1 MPQLSPGHLCGER
14 SRLSGCNLELRRLC
28 LPRRHHRPRL
38 QQRHTVLHLR
48 AQFAS
53 GTIPRNTTGPC
64 PAAPCPPGFSPGSP
78 ATATAQCVPCP
89 DGTFSL
95 GNVSA
100 CRAWTN
106 CAATQVVTVQPTSSS
121 DRQCGAP
128 NTTSTGG
135 CRVPVITSVS
145 PQCGAQTIHLNVTGV
160 NINAMS
166 VIHCKWWHF
175 PCSDSPSLVAETS
188 ATLSA
193 VGSLGCPLPTP
204 ATMRTPLSE
213 LLKGETRLTIVIS
226 DSVTKVSCSSHPS
239 TPAGLENSHLR
250 IRLACDTTAPN
261 ATTCPNLTL
270 GTLPGTQTARLGADV
285 NLNQLTVNVADDQD
299 CPTNFTFYPPQSS
312 FALGTTRFGVNVS
325 DSAGNTRVNACMA
338 VFNVIDT
345 DPPAITC
352 PRGNPRLTLGADGTL
367 IWPCVVNNNAT
378 TNCLGVLASDNV
390 GVVRLQQTP
399 PPNSSLTWPM
409 TIINITA
416 WDARGNNATCS
427 IPVVVNDVTPPRI
440 TCPSSMEVDEDPV
453 LLVRNVSVRLRAWD
467 NAMLSVYVVTLL
479 PSGYQDE
486 SSQNGLQMVATSLRG
501 NVNRTFD
508 VVVQVAAGTTQTFQA
523 TAYDGTYSTA
533 QCSFNVTVLRSQLT
547 SALLSLESTPVSQID
562 PVLVRNITQDAE
574 NMTALQASIVVN
586 VVSQLV
592 ATANATTAPAIF
604 SALDNLNALP
614 ADTIEA
620 SESASG
626 SASRIRE
633 AVLTFA
639 MAISATQDGTQVLEG
654 ESLKIVTTAANAS
667 NLPTFTFN
675 DSSSSSSAGAEP
687 GFAAR
692 LAPDALAVNASRVVA
707 LFSLFRDDRMFPT
720 SGANGSSSTE
730 TVASAVVD
738 VTILGATL
746 NGSLEFSV
754 RPTGFAADKPFR
766 CVFWSVDDNVWNDS
780 GLTTSVTAAGVDC
793 ESVHLTNFAVL
804 VDSNNRAAV
813 SSIHGE
819 TLSAISLIG
828 CCLSIF
834 GLVCTIG
841 VHGTV
846 RKLRESVPSKL
857 LINLSSVLTVSLIL
871 FIFATHT
878 TSPRGLCQTWGVLL
892 HYSWLCAFGWMLVQ
906 GINMHAICVIVLGL
920 SWDRRLPAYY
930 VGAYGVPAIIVALS
944 IIIAGIDSYGDTNF
958 CWINSRSLL
967 IGGFLIPLGVVVLV
981 NSVLFVVI
989 VTALHNAANKRRSD
1003 IGGLKTQSLAR
1014 ELKAIVAVF
1023 VLLGLAWVFGA
1034 FINVKNETTS
1044 LAFQYLFAIFVTL
1057 QGLAIFL
1064 LQCVFSES
1072 VREYRASARSKTSSS
1087 KTPMLVG
1094 QKLVGFNSTSVST
1107 SVYQES
1113 LIHSDADPLSRA
1125 RTNSTVFD
1133 HHPRRGSD
1141 TPAEGLNLEK
1151 LETTVEISPADQ
1163 AAQFLSFLREDLAS
1177 SHDPT
1182 LEPVQLLSPLD
1193 TFIDDIVRNSQ
1204 PSTRENRYHPSPRR
1218 LPTNSPM
1225 STSTSELE
1233 FPNTVPSQNTVSVS
1247 AQASAWSQ
1255 VHPK

>member
-804 VDSNNRAAV
+804 LDSGRDASTSTKTFAMGVASLVGSVFVIAGSLVHIHQLRPFLFHQTARSSV
-813 SSIHGE
+813 SLL
-819 TLSAISLIG
+819 TMLI
-828 CCLSIF
+828 
-834 GLVCTIG
+834 
-841 VHGTV
+841 
-846 RKLRESVPSKL
+846 
-857 LINLSSVLTVSLIL
+857 LSSIL
-871 FIFATHT
+871 FILATNT
-878 TSPRGLCQTWGVLL
+878 TSPSRLCQAWGVLQQYL
-892 HYSWLCAFGWMLVQ
+892 WLSVSLWVLVNMNTHVRLFSSTTLTDCVIAFGVPLV
-906 GINMHAICVIVLGL
+906 
-920 SWDRRLPAYY
+920 
-930 VGAYGVPAIIVALS
+930 IVALS
-944 IIIAGIDSYGDTNF
+944 VGIGGPNAYGDQRF
-958 CWINSRSLL
+958 CWINSPGAF
-967 IGGFLIPLGVVVLV
+967 IGGFLVPHCVIALCSLLLFFRYVRDSLLRRNARNTSTTSVSPMSISKDKYTVRPNHALLLCCALVLV
-981 NSVLFVVI
+981 LIF
-989 VTALHNAANKRRSD
+989 
-1003 IGGLKTQSLAR
+1003 
-1014 ELKAIVAVF
+1014 
-1023 VLLGLAWVFGA
+1023 FGA
-1034 FINVKNETTS
+1034 FLNTGRETASYALQITFTIIALCLALALLFSGIS
-1044 LAFQYLFAIFVTL
+1044 LAASLRVAQGARDTGDKKTIPPTFSTSGSSLPVIAESDISVAAAPARAGLPMYETPVPAFYEYAQTL
-1057 QGLAIFL
+1057 HN
-1064 LQCVFSES
+1064 
-1072 VREYRASARSKTSSS
+1072 EYSSANPSSS
-1087 KTPMLVG
+1087 IYDIASPINDQTLYDP
-1094 QKLVGFNSTSVST
+1094 ST
-1107 SVYQES
+1107 
-1113 LIHSDADPLSRA
+1113 
-1125 RTNSTVFD
+1125 
-1133 HHPRRGSD
+1133 
-1141 TPAEGLNLEK
+1141 
-1151 LETTVEISPADQ
+1151 
-1163 AAQFLSFLREDLAS
+1163 
-1177 SHDPT
+1177 
-1182 LEPVQLLSPLD
+1182 LLSNLGTLPGLD
-1193 TFIDDIVRNSQ
+1193 L
-1204 PSTRENRYHPSPRR
+1204 SPPPPPAAAAAAAVNDQYVEPDAASEDEGQVPE
-1218 LPTNSPM
+1218 PTPR
-1225 STSTSELE
+1225 
-1233 FPNTVPSQNTVSVS
+1233 P
-1247 AQASAWSQ
+1247 
-1255 VHPK
+1255 